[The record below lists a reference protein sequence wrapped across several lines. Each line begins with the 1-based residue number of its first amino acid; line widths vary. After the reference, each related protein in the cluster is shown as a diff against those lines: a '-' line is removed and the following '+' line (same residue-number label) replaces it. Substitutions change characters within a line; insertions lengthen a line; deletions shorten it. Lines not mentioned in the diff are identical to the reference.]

1 MTTLLLSAHALNVW
15 GERIAAA
22 LPDLSFITAEDAL
35 AAEGPCPADIAFMT
49 REVTGRSS
57 KDNPTPELRGFETVV
72 RKSPGLRWLQI
83 HPAGAERPIY
93 RELRARGVKVTT
105 ASGATAITVAH
116 STLGAVI
123 ALNRR
128 FPLLA
133 DAQRRHAWEPRLGER
148 SPRDLAGQCAVI
160 VGLGPI
166 GRHIAGLLKM
176 LGMRTIGVRRSTE
189 PVPPCDDTIA
199 YEGLHAALS
208 GADWLILSCPASPLT
223 RGIANAAA
231 FAAMPDGAGFVNV
244 ARGEVAIEADV
255 IGALQSGKLGG
266 AYLDVFEREPL
277 DPASPLWDLPNVI
290 VSPHTA
296 SHSLGQN
303 EAIFGIF
310 LDNLARWRAGA
321 RLRNDVDDLS

>member
-1 MTTLLLSAHALNVW
+1 MTNFPSHIDDGFGALI
-15 GERIAAA
+15 E
-22 LPDLSFITAEDAL
+22 
-35 AAEGPCPADIAFMT
+35 
-49 REVTGRSS
+49 
-57 KDNPTPELRGFETVV
+57 
-72 RKSPGLRWLQI
+72 Q
-83 HPAGAERPIY
+83 
-93 RELRARGVKVTT
+93 LRARGVKVTT

-166 GRHIAGLLKM
+166 GRTIAQLLKT
-176 LGMRTIGVRRSTE
+176 LGMSTIGVHRSAE
-189 PVPPCDDTIA
+189 PVAPCDETIA
-199 YEGLHAALS
+199 YGSLHAALPR
-208 GADWLILSCPASPLT
+208 ADWLILCCPASPLT

-231 FAAMPDGAGFVNV
+231 FAAMPDGACFVNV
-244 ARGEVAIEADV
+244 ARGEVAVERDV
-255 IGALQSGKLGG
+255 IAALRSGKLAG

-277 DPASPLWDLPNVI
+277 DPTSPLWDLPNVI

-310 LDNLARWRAGA
+310 LDNLARWR
-321 RLRNDVDDLS
+321 RSEKLRNDVDDLS